1 MRNFFAWIA
10 ALLLSVVALSSCE
23 EKKEQPIPVAPE
35 WPDSNH
41 TLLIYMIGDNDLSK
55 WCKENTNN
63 SIKGLLASTTPLNL
77 VVYEDSKA
85 SGDGRKGMPV
95 LFRLKRNAED
105 EQKVDTLYLKKYDND
120 WDSTNPN
127 VMRQVINDAFSAYNT
142 EVKGLELWSH
152 ALGWIP
158 SSKFTPSASRE
169 AGIET
174 RASQYIGMDGSSE
187 MDIWELRETLEQ
199 CPHLDYIAYD
209 ACNMGQAEVAYE
221 LKGVADYM
229 LACPTEIM
237 AEGLPYE
244 PMIRSLS
251 TCQNKSNLLP
261 ALKAVVDDFAA
272 FYPGNHLNGVQVS
285 NGGTFALTDLHQIQ
299 GVHDAY
305 MNLRAVCAERLELL
319 KEHYYTYEDNITHY
333 GRKGM
338 GSRYYFYDLLD
349 AARFLVEDNLED
361 ASYTQLKQALD
372 KAVLKEYHSQGFIE
386 IKDIRSCGLGVA
398 LPELFQAS
406 TNSQTLQAAYD
417 LLLWSQN

>member
-1 MRNFFAWIA
+1 
-10 ALLLSVVALSSCE
+10 
-23 EKKEQPIPVAPE
+23 
-35 WPDSNH
+35 
-41 TLLIYMIGDNDLSK
+41 MIGDNDLSK

-77 VVYEDSKA
+77 VIYEDSKA

-174 RASQYIGMDGSSE
+174 RAFQYIGMDGNNE

-406 TNSQTLQAAYD
+406 TNSQTLQAAYN